1 LIEEA
6 NMGELSVSAVQRD
19 ASERDSVADDRTSLL
34 PVLCIAAAAGV
45 LHILTNGRY
54 GFHRDELQFLSDA
67 RHLDWGYVSYP
78 PLTPFIE
85 RVALSL
91 FGLSMVGLRLFS
103 VIAQVLVIVVSAL
116 MARDLGGGRLAQ
128 FTTALVVA
136 LSPLPIFEATEFQY
150 TSYAFLWWVLA
161 VWFTIRLLKTDNP
174 RWWLAIGAA
183 LGLGL
188 MTKYAIVFY
197 IAGILAGMAFTPA
210 RRYFT
215 SKWFWAGVGLA
226 LLIFLPNIIWL
237 VRHDFISYKFLQH
250 IHVRDVGEGRAD
262 GFLLNQ
268 FLVCANVFAVPV
280 WLMGLYAFLRNRR
293 YRMVA
298 WMYLV
303 PLLVFWIDKGR
314 FYYVAEAYPML
325 LAMGSVACERW
336 LTRIPRWPRL
346 TVEAVFF
353 AGVLFAGGYFFAGW
367 VPLAS
372 DGPLRDFALKHSED
386 LREEIGWDELVK
398 NIAAVRDSLP
408 ADRQNT
414 VGILVGNY
422 GEQGAIELLG
432 SAYHLPMPMS
442 MTNSAWLR
450 GYPTPPPS
458 TVIII
463 GSSREWI
470 EKNFTGC
477 RIAGNTGNS
486 LGVKNEESEY
496 HKDIFVCGPPRQPW
510 PVFWKEHERFG

>member
-1 LIEEA
+1 MA
-6 NMGELSVSAVQRD
+6 ELSVSATGSDRIRSD
-19 ASERDSVADDRTSLL
+19 ADTTSRNSLL
-34 PVLCIAAAAGV
+34 PVLCIAAAAGL

-85 RVALSL
+85 RASLGL
-91 FGLSMVGLRLFS
+91 FGLSMVGLRMFS
-103 VIAQVLVIVVSAL
+103 VIAQMLVIVVSAL

-128 FTTALVVA
+128 ITTALTVA

-150 TSYAFLWWVLA
+150 TSFAFLWWVLA
-161 VWFTIRLLKTDNP
+161 AWFTIRLLKTENP
-174 RWWLAIGAA
+174 RWWIAIGAA

-210 RRYFT
+210 RRYFA
-215 SKWFWAGVGLA
+215 SKWFWGGVALA
-226 LLIFLPNIIWL
+226 LLIFLPNLIWL

-268 FLVCANVFAVPV
+268 FLVCANVFTVPV
-280 WLMGLYAFLRNRR
+280 WLIGLYAFLRDRR

-325 LAMGSVACERW
+325 LAMGAVACERW
-336 LTRIPRWPRL
+336 LTRIPRWAQL
-346 TVEAVFF
+346 TVEAAFF
-353 AGVLFAGGYFFAGW
+353 AGVFFAGGYFFAGW

-372 DGPLRDFALKHSED
+372 DGPLRDFAFRHSED
-386 LREEIGWDELVK
+386 LREEIGWDDLVK
-398 NIAAVRDSLP
+398 NVASVRDSLP
-408 ADRQNT
+408 ADQQDS

-422 GEQGAIELLG
+422 GEQGAIEMFG
-432 SAYHLPMPMS
+432 PAYHLPPPIS

-458 TVIII
+458 TVIVV
-463 GSSREWI
+463 GSSQEWI

-477 RIAGNTGNS
+477 HLAGHTGNS

-496 HKDIFVCGPPRQPW
+496 HTDIFVCGPPRQPW
-510 PVFWKEHERFG
+510 PLFWKDHERFG